1 MISNEWFA
9 TDYEQYKF
17 FAVILFIIF
26 SLIVSNY
33 AHRKGLF
40 SSEENRRLM
49 HATVGLIMSFST
61 IIFSSK
67 FFPSFLAITFV
78 FFNIIAFKSKLLS
91 GIHSQKRKSYGT
103 IYFPLSYLIVSYL
116 FWEKNQF
123 VILSLLIL
131 AISDPIAA
139 QIGSKK
145 GSIWKFRVWYDYKT
159 ISGTIAFFT
168 SSILILIIGN
178 IFILKYNLI
187 DSISFILNYSNIC
200 YYIRNNK

>member
-9 TDYEQYKF
+9 TGYEQYKF
-17 FAVILFIIF
+17 FIVILFIIF

-40 SSEENRRLM
+40 SPEENRRLM

-67 FFPSFLAITFV
+67 FFLLFLAIAFI

-116 FWEKNQF
+116 FWEKNEF

-145 GSIWKFRVWYDYKT
+145 NSIWKFKVWHDYKT
-159 ISGTIAFFT
+159 INGTIAFF
-168 SSILILIIGN
+168 
-178 IFILKYNLI
+178 Y
-187 DSISFILNYSNIC
+187 
-200 YYIRNNK
+200 